1 MTIITRASAKNSVQS
16 QKISLPSDV
25 WKMILEY
32 HCGGNST
39 ACGFRSIFPYRLVN
53 KTFGKLVL
61 DCIKTDRIIINV
73 NTSIFDLE
81 GQRVIHLVCD
91 CKKLQSLHLSLS
103 NVSMTFGVDDCP
115 LYVGELQ
122 KMKNHIEEL
131 FLKDHETPQETMS
144 FSSNSGNLSLL
155 TLGNEIEIIGQC
167 RKFLRGIVLGP
178 LQSRAISRLRNWK
191 EIHFEILVIGSSG
204 YKI

>member
-1 MTIITRASAKNSVQS
+1 MTIITRASAKNSLQL

-32 HCGGNST
+32 HYGGNST
-39 ACGFRSIFPYRLVN
+39 ACGFRSIFSYRLVS
-53 KTFGKLVL
+53 KTFGLMVL
-61 DCIKTDRIIINV
+61 DCIKKVRITITV

-81 GQRVIHLVCD
+81 GQRVIDLISD

-103 NVSMTFGVDDCP
+103 NVSMIFGAKDCL

-122 KMKNHIEEL
+122 KVKICIEKL

-155 TLGNEIEIIGQC
+155 TLGNEIEI
-167 RKFLRGIVLGP
+167 FLSYEIE
-178 LQSRAISRLRNWK
+178 IS
-191 EIHFEILVIGSSG
+191 
-204 YKI
+204 